1 MASSPLF
8 SQVYQNKITLS
19 PLLSVN
25 TIYLIFRLHIST
37 TFTWNVLHCAPG
49 PGIEINA
56 AQIIAVSECFPPPKQ
71 SVCVCVYIYT
81 LCIK

>member
-8 SQVYQNKITLS
+8 SQVNQNKITLS

-37 TFTWNVLHCAPG
+37 TYTWNVLHCAPG

-56 AQIIAVSECFPPPKQ
+56 AQIIAVSECFPPPSK
-71 SVCVCVYIYT
+71 VYVCVYIY
-81 LCIK
+81 IHYV